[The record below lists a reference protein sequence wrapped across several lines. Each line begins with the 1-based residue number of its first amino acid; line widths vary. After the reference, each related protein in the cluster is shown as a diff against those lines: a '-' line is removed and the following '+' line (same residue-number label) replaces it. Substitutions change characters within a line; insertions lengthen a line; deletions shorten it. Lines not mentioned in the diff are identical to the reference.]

1 MEISSITFQYSAGHE
16 VKTSKENV
24 KESRFLDTYIEKSA
38 NKVDFDEKSFEYM
51 APNAPE
57 EVKKAWMEAA
67 KETGTNGMG
76 MAPNGMLTHISAMM
90 VNRAVNWMNG
100 EENNADVLGN
110 SVGSALEAARQ
121 ALYNLDNPLEPLSKR
136 SLEVQQEI
144 LKERNFY
151 QSFID
156 KLQNL

>member
-1 MEISSITFQYSAGHE
+1 MEISSVTSQYSVGD
-16 VKTSKENV
+16 NV
-24 KESRFLDTYIEKSA
+24 KMSKGNVTESQFLDTYAEKA
-38 NKVDFDEKSFEYM
+38 AGKVDFDEKSFEYM

-67 KETGTNGMG
+67 KETGANGMG
-76 MAPNGMLTHISAMM
+76 MASNGMLTHISAML

-100 EENNADVLGN
+100 EENNSDVLGN
-110 SVGSALEAARQ
+110 SVESALEAARQ
-121 ALYNLDNPLEPLSKR
+121 ALYNLDNPLEPVSKR

-151 QSFID
+151 QAFID
-156 KLQNL
+156 KLESL